1 MPRWLTAKGVQAFFS
16 WWRSAGDT
24 KATRTVLESTH
35 ELLDKRFSINSY
47 AASVYSVIP
56 MFCMRASRK
65 GTQVK
70 VTLSV
75 AEVRGTEVD
84 EGHVEN
90 SEELLEKIGPI

>member
-1 MPRWLTAKGVQAFFS
+1 
-16 WWRSAGDT
+16 
-24 KATRTVLESTH
+24 
-35 ELLDKRFSINSY
+35 
-47 AASVYSVIP
+47 

-70 VTLSV
+70 VTLTV